1 MRLLLLQQLLH
12 SYLSN
17 WRVHACTAQ
26 HGQRKLL
33 VASFLCHHVLYY
45 AYILHQESYM
55 SLRSR
60 GRTHQDATRA
70 V

>member
-17 WRVHACTAQ
+17 WRMHAHTQ
-26 HGQRKLL
+26 HGQQMLL